1 MQILQSGLNAWQLIL
16 HLLVILLILHLLLCP
31 TKATYKQLRCL
42 EQTPLDFHDPILL
55 AP

>member
-16 HLLVILLILHLLLCP
+16 LVLVILLILHLLPCP
-31 TKATYKQLRCL
+31 TKATHKQLRCL